1 MLLRI
6 LGAAARGRALAV
18 ALLLLVAD
26 VVLDETGVATGLAG
40 AAASAALTLLAALA
54 CVAAAVP
61 PPSPARIRTALRER
75 ALRTAFLPQRD
86 PAAAGRP
93 RPRAPGR
100 GLPTAV

>member
-1 MLLRI
+1 MLRI
-6 LGAAARGRALAV
+6 LGAATRWRTVAV

-54 CVAAAVP
+54 FVAAAAP
-61 PPSPARIRTALRER
+61 PPSPAQIRTALRER

-86 PAAAGRP
+86 PDAAGRP

-100 GLPTAV
+100 RLPTAV